1 MKTSKSIF
9 ISMLLI
15 LFVSVSAMAQSGP
28 KVIAVVNK
36 ASWCP
41 VCQKNGKRAMS
52 VLMRNNQ
59 DDAVQF
65 VFNNLSNKQTKQKS
79 AEALKKLDLYKIMSQ
94 FNSTGV
100 VYFFDAKNKNLISH
114 ISLARSNQKLASA
127 LSNSKKMAK

>member
-1 MKTSKSIF
+1 MKTSKSIV
-9 ISMLLI
+9 ISLMLVL
-15 LFVSVSAMAQSGP
+15 LVSASAMAQSGS

-59 DDAVQF
+59 DGAVRF

-79 AEALKKLDLYKIMSQ
+79 AETLKKLDLYKTMSK
-94 FNSTGV
+94 FKSTGV
-100 VYFFDAKNKNLISH
+100 VYFFDAKNKSLISH
-114 ISLARSNQKLASA
+114 ISLARSNKKLAEA
-127 LSNSKKMAK
+127 LTNSEKMAK